1 MKIRNEAHLSYC
13 TNIHPGESWEEVF
26 ASLKQYTLAVKEKM
40 APETDFGIGL
50 RLSYESAVTLSQA
63 ENCSAFKNWLDE
75 NKTYVFTINGFPYGN
90 FHGQQ
95 VKDQVHAPDWL
106 SHERVNYTCMLFDLL
121 AQLLP
126 KGMEGGISTSP
137 LSYKYWYAIEEDRD
151 LAKKKSCEH
160 LVAVVLHLVQL
171 NKWTGK
177 KMHLDIEPEPDG
189 LLENTDDFIDFF
201 QNYLLKDGVIAL
213 IRQLKCTGAE
223 ARHYIR
229 EHLQLCYDVCHF
241 AVAFETGHF
250 SNGQSGAAFD
260 ENLIDGTPAA
270 DSLYQH
276 INEHTDLAAILNRKS
291 GNFST
296 NYTEIMVK
304 YLHVF
309 KVRNNYALS
318 WFSAEAGWTRYHD
331 YLLYMIPIGG
341 YTENDI
347 ALYGKNFYHF
357 NLEYMRRFKKGG
369 CLDRA
374 KLNVNYEYLYK
385 PHASVTRSRIEIIPA
400 IYFKSNVGIY
410 GKIAFGHDNYNYRFV
425 DNISH
430 WGIGLTYDLFPSLE
444 FGR

>member
-1 MKIRNEAHLSYC
+1 MKKILFILSALLCAQYGYSQQDESIENETAEPADVPEFSRPYYPLNFYPIGDELSIGYLGNLK
-13 TNIHPGESWEEVF
+13 TARESYLFEAQPVVKLPFFNTIYKNMKNPKSAADASFGEKLKNATHAAY
-26 ASLKQYTLAVKEKM
+26 ASFRPQLRMFNDASMPVKTPSYKI
-40 APETDFGIGL
+40 GIG
-50 RLSYESAVTLSQA
+50 YQ
-63 ENCSAFKNWLDE
+63 
-75 NKTYVFTINGFPYGN
+75 
-90 FHGQQ
+90 H
-95 VKDQVHAPDWL
+95 
-106 SHERVNYTCMLFDLL
+106 LF
-121 AQLLP
+121 
-126 KGMEGGISTSP
+126 S
-137 LSYKYWYAIEEDRD
+137 
-151 LAKKKSCEH
+151 
-160 LVAVVLHLVQL
+160 L
-171 NKWTGK
+171 NKANRFD
-177 KMHLDIEPEPDG
+177 DIDT
-189 LLENTDDFIDFF
+189 LN
-201 QNYLLKDGVIAL
+201 LK
-213 IRQLKCTGAE
+213 
-223 ARHYIR
+223 Y
-229 EHLQLCYDVCHF
+229 F